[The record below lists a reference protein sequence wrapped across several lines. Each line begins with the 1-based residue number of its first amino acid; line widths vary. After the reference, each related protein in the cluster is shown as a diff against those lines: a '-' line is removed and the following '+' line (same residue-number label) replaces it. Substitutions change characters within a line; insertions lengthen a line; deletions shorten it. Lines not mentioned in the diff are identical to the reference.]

1 MAASLEA
8 LTANLLKSGKENFD
22 VMRQEFEFTSDANI
36 DLLLRK
42 GVYPYDYA
50 DDWDKFKEQQLPP
63 HDAFFSNLRNSN
75 ISDEDYAHAQNVW
88 NVFQCHN
95 FQDYMELY
103 LRCDVLQLACIFE
116 AFR

>member
-8 LTANLLKSGKENFD
+8 LTANLLKSGKDKFEL
-22 VMRQEFEFTSDANI
+22 MRKEFENTSDPNF

-50 DDWDKFKEQQLPP
+50 DDWDKFKDQQLPP

-75 ISDEDYAHAQNVW
+75 ISAED
-88 NVFQCHN
+88 
-95 FQDYMELY
+95 
-103 LRCDVLQLACIFE
+103 
-116 AFR
+116 